1 MNEGILKFE
10 IRRQEFWE
18 AATNRDLLFSSMITM
33 CIRRRI
39 FVRNQIVTV
48 LSFLLIGLSLDGCR
62 KNDPITPD
70 ITSSDYRLNDSVSA
84 NIKVCVYLD
93 YGVFDVCKT
102 NTVYM
107 LNEMKCHYSVI
118 NRDSILNGTLSHYG
132 LLLMPGGDMWQYRSY
147 LATAGMA
154 KIKEYVAQGGGYI
167 GICGGSYFAAYQIV
181 WRGWANQPR
190 DSTSIYGLNLF
201 AAIAD
206 GPIEDFAPSYVSSK
220 CQIRI
225 IQPENPLAAGLPDV
239 IAPYYDHGPKFLFDD
254 GINISTFGR
263 TVIGDKKILLSLQ
276 YGLGKV
282 FLTGAHPESDD
293 SRVTWAMVKN
303 AMKWCSR

>member
-1 MNEGILKFE
+1 MKESHDLKFADRNSG
-10 IRRQEFWE
+10 RRP
-18 AATNRDLLFSSMITM
+18 NRDLLLRTM
-33 CIRRRI
+33 RIRRRI
-39 FVRNQIVTV
+39 SMRNQIVTV
-48 LSFLLIGLSLDGCR
+48 FSFLLVVLFLVGCK

-70 ITSSDYRLNDSVSA
+70 ITSSGYRLDDSVSTS
-84 NIKVCVYLD
+84 ISVCVYLD
-93 YGVFDVCKT
+93 EGVFDVCKT

-107 LNEMKCHYSVI
+107 LNEMRCHYSVI
-118 NRDSILNGTLSHYG
+118 TRDSILNGALSHYR
-132 LLLMPGGDMWQYRSY
+132 LLLMPGGDMWKYRSY

-154 KIKEYVAQGGGYI
+154 KITEYVGQGGGYI
-167 GICGGSYFAAYQIV
+167 GICGGAYFAAYQIV

-190 DSTSIYGLNLF
+190 DSISIYGLNLVS
-201 AAIAD
+201 AIAD

-239 IAPYYDHGPKFLFDD
+239 IEPYYDHGPKFLFSDD
-254 GINISTFGR
+254 INISTLGR
-263 TVIGDKKILLSLQ
+263 TVIGDKKIILSFQ

-282 FLTGAHPESDD
+282 FLTGAHPESVD
-293 SRVTWAMVKN
+293 SRVSWKMVKN